1 MIQAICED
9 VFLLLRFETSY
20 FNQNLCYANLDI
32 DKKSWATG
40 RYVVANIY

>member
-32 DKKSWATG
+32 DKKMVG
-40 RYVVANIY
+40 PQVGM